1 MVGAT
6 PTIAAIADC
15 ATCVADMG
23 FLRTTIR
30 PNYEKGETKLRIVDL
45 FAGGGGLTIGA
56 AEAARR
62 VGLGTTVLLAVEHD
76 ESVADVYELN
86 FPEAVL
92 ERSDVAS
99 LFDGALGSTPTKK
112 ERKLVQR
119 LGKVDLLVAGPP
131 CQGHSDLNNHTR
143 RNDPRNALYL
153 RAVRAA
159 EILRPTFVIIENV
172 PAVRHDEGKVVDLA
186 TSALEAAKYT
196 VASGVLD
203 LVKFGV
209 PQRRRR
215 HILLA
220 VRDKLV
226 DPADLLGMHSP
237 CDGHDE
243 RSVRWAVED
252 LVDIDTEAP
261 TGPDTPS
268 TPTAV
273 NRQRMQWLIDNEKYD
288 LPNELRPK
296 CHRDKEHSYNAM
308 YGRLRW
314 DAPAPTITTGFGSMG
329 QGRFVHPSRAR
340 TLTPHEAARL
350 QTLPDFFDVDA
361 SKGRGAWATVIG
373 NAVPPL
379 LGVHL
384 VEPLLCAM
392 TRSAEDYAKGGSSVK
407 GTVRRSRD
415 GVPPASSDVIRTRM
429 RNTKRR
435 DTKPELELRSALHRM
450 GFRFRVDVPI
460 NGSRRKSDIVFG
472 ADRIA
477 VYVDGCFWHGCPEHG
492 TIPKQNREWWI
503 NKLNANRAR
512 DAETTEKL
520 VEAGWIVLRFW
531 EHEDPRVAAA
541 TVRDAI
547 LAARRTVRSRL

>member
-1 MVGAT
+1 VPRGRTTTRDAAAGAIPTVASVGDCKT
-6 PTIAAIADC
+6 CAADSA
-15 ATCVADMG
+15 
-23 FLRTTIR
+23 FLRTTTR
-30 PNYEKGETKLRIVDL
+30 PDYEEAETKLRIVDL

-62 VGLGTTVLLAVEHD
+62 VGLGTTVVLAAEYD

-86 FPEAVL
+86 FPEANL
-92 ERSDVAS
+92 DRSDVAS

-112 ERKLVQR
+112 ERKLVKQ
-119 LGKVDLLVAGPP
+119 LGEVDLLVGGPP

-143 RNDPRNALYL
+143 RKDPRNALYL

-159 EILRPTFVIIENV
+159 EVLRPTFVIIENV
-172 PAVRHDEGKVVDLA
+172 PAVRHDEGKVVGLA
-186 TSALEAAKYT
+186 TAALKAAKYT

-226 DPADLLGMHSP
+226 DPADLFGMHSP
-237 CDGHDE
+237 CDDHDE
-243 RSVRWAVED
+243 RSVRWAIED
-252 LVDIDTEAP
+252 LVDVDKTASP
-261 TGPDTPS
+261 GPDTPS

-273 NRQRMQWLIDNEKYD
+273 NRERMQWLIDNKKYD
-288 LPNELRPK
+288 LPNERRPK

-308 YGRLRW
+308 YGRLNW
-314 DAPAPTITTGFGSMG
+314 TDPAPTITTGFGSMG

-379 LGVHL
+379 LGV
-384 VEPLLCAM
+384 P
-392 TRSAEDYAKGGSSVK
+392 
-407 GTVRRSRD
+407 
-415 GVPPASSDVIRTRM
+415 
-429 RNTKRR
+429 
-435 DTKPELELRSALHRM
+435 
-450 GFRFRVDVPI
+450 
-460 NGSRRKSDIVFG
+460 
-472 ADRIA
+472 
-477 VYVDGCFWHGCPEHG
+477 
-492 TIPKQNREWWI
+492 
-503 NKLNANRAR
+503 
-512 DAETTEKL
+512 
-520 VEAGWIVLRFW
+520 
-531 EHEDPRVAAA
+531 
-541 TVRDAI
+541 
-547 LAARRTVRSRL
+547 